1 MAGFTKHLSTHV
13 YFHMDR
19 SGQGGAGSSAP
30 SQAPGKKPSSSP
42 ASGRLQP
49 STGDAAP
56 RRRDA
61 QRPALPRTRSE
72 ASETGGAPPPP
83 APSRYEP
90 TSSDWDDFD
99 YFCQS
104 PYLLS
109 MPPTE
114 APPRERF
121 KRRLFRR
128 SHREKYGSDQDRALQ
143 RHQEPQTSTSADRVR
158 CGSRSSETA
167 MGDWQRRQPSIRRS
181 PVATS
186 GPMPGS
192 QRSLLGGDPEDDLDD
207 EELGEGHHPLSHRGD
222 SGRGRADQ
230 AMEYQPDYV
239 IVSSRTMDRFLPAFG
254 QEVCDVGVAG
264 GGVSG
269 AGGGAISPRLSSSG
283 GSVSV
288 EVAEPTSCIVV
299 DFCENAGFTC
309 HDLPSPTTELAPMPR
324 DWIAMQLGRQRQ
336 AFAWLQQASP
346 RTILEGLLLM
356 NVERNSQFPFV
367 TYLVCDAERSD
378 PFRLILQ
385 MESHQDAGPEG
396 ERLHHTA
403 AYEEVATI
411 ARPPVDVVP
420 RKPTSSKTGYI
431 LSAFRVFPGEDRE
444 KLDRSW
450 LLWTGARQIYR
461 RLPPHLGLRRIT
473 FHKKICPVDHGI
485 TYVLLCE
492 CPSLMD
498 YVPEACVL
506 VDQLRARCCG
516 YTALYRVVDAF

>member
-19 SGQGGAGSSAP
+19 SGQGGGTSSAAP
-30 SQAPGKKPSSSP
+30 AQTAPGKKPSSSP
-42 ASGRLQP
+42 ASARLAA
-49 STGDAAP
+49 STDVP
-56 RRRDA
+56 RRRDVA
-61 QRPALPRTRSE
+61 RPALPRTRSE
-72 ASETGGAPPPP
+72 VSEPPL
-83 APSRYEP
+83 PSRYEP

-104 PYLLS
+104 PYLVA
-109 MPPTE
+109 TE

-128 SHREKYGSDQDRALQ
+128 SHRDKYAAAETQ
-143 RHQEPQTSTSADRVR
+143 RHPEAERLRV
-158 CGSRSSETA
+158 GNRSSETA
-167 MGDWQRRQPSIRRS
+167 LGDWQRRQPSTRRS
-181 PVATS
+181 PVAAS
-186 GPMPGS
+186 GPAPGS
-192 QRSLLGGDPEDDLDD
+192 QRSLLVDPEDDFD
-207 EELGEGHHPLSHRGD
+207 EDHLSGPPPPLGHRGG
-222 SGRGRADQ
+222 SGRSRG
-230 AMEYQPDYV
+230 EPSSPFELQPDYV

-254 QEVCDVGVAG
+254 QEVCDVGVSSG
-264 GGVSG
+264 GCG
-269 AGGGAISPRLSSSG
+269 ATSPRLSSSG

-346 RTILEGLLLM
+346 HSVLEGLLLM

-378 PFRLILQ
+378 PFRIILQ
-385 MESHQDAGPEG
+385 MESHQDPGPEG

-420 RKPTSSKTGYI
+420 RKPTTSKTGYI

-473 FHKKICPVDHGI
+473 FHKKICPADHGI